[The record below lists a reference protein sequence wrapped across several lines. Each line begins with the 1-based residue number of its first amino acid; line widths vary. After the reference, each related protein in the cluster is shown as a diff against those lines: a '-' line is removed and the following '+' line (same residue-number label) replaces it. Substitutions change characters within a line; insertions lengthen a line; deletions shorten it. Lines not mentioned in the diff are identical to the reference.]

1 MPRVEVTDAV
11 SPFHGGELAI
21 QEKLGVREKVQK
33 YATKMVRPYMP
44 DQHREF
50 FAELRYFFLGSV
62 DEAGMPWAHMV
73 WGDPGFIGS
82 PDPEH
87 LTLPLACVP
96 AEARHVG
103 AEVGGL
109 GLMLQARRRN
119 RVNGRVAHVG
129 TDRLTLKVTQSFG
142 NCPQYI
148 QAREPDAV
156 APRLSA
162 GAVQTALN
170 AAHRALIERADTFF
184 IASASSQ
191 LGADACHGVDVS
203 HRGGPPGFVKFLDER
218 TLLFPD
224 FSGNRHFNTLGNIHD
239 TGRAGLLFL
248 DFENGD
254 LMQISGTAAIVWPED
269 SPFAYTAA
277 ERFVQVS
284 VDQVKVTPA
293 AVPFTWHFHGN
304 SPRLPESA
312 GWTERTGQ
320 GDVS

>member
-1 MPRVEVTDAV
+1 MPSEEKTDVV

-21 QEKLGVREKVQK
+21 QDKLGVREKVEK

-50 FAELRYFFLGSV
+50 FAALPYFFLGTL
-62 DEAGMPWAHMV
+62 DKAGMPWAHMV
-73 WGDPGFIGS
+73 WGNPGFIGS

-96 AEARHVG
+96 AEVRHVG

-109 GLMLQARRRN
+109 GLMLQNRRRN
-119 RVNGRVAHVG
+119 RVNGRVVAVG
-129 TDRLTLKVTQSFG
+129 ADSVTLKVTQSFG

-148 QAREPDAV
+148 QAR
-156 APRLSA
+156 APHPVDRQPI
-162 GAVQTALN
+162 GAVQAALN
-170 AAHRALIERADTFF
+170 ASHRTMIESADTFF

-191 LGADACHGVDVS
+191 LGADARHGVDVS

-254 LMQISGTAAIVWPED
+254 LVQISGAAAIVWPED
-269 SPFAYTAA
+269 CAFFYAGA

-284 VDQVKVTPA
+284 IDRVKVMPA
-293 AVPFTWHFHGN
+293 AMPFEWHFHGA
-304 SPRLPESA
+304 SPRLPDGA
-312 GWTERTGQ
+312 DWVPAVGPG
-320 GDVS
+320 GVS